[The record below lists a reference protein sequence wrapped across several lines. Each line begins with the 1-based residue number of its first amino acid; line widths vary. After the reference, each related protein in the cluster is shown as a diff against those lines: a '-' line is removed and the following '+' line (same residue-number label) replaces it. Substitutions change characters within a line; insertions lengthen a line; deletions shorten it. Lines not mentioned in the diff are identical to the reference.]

1 MATTSSDNR
10 HFVVLGAGV
19 IGLSTAITLR
29 SKHPSARITLLAEYF
44 PGDYHIDYCSPWAGA
59 NWCSSASDN
68 GLLESFDRVTFERFK
83 EIAKQTPEAGIKSS
97 PLRMIFD
104 QKIDDAE
111 ILSEGTGK
119 LWYDDLVGGAV
130 SLNENELPK
139 GAVFGLDLPST
150 FVINSQIYLQWLLEQ
165 CRQGGVS
172 LLRRQITHIKEAR
185 ISADVVAVFNC
196 TGLGSY
202 HLGGVEDKAMYPTRG
217 QTVLVEQPIQPLKRM
232 YFRSPRRVDNDTT
245 YVFQRP
251 LAGGIV
257 LGGCREDGNWDK
269 NVDPELAKRIMER
282 CCALAPELGRPE
294 DLKVIKHADDSP
306 GGKATTQAGLGLL
319 DKAFGDAT
327 QRQESGDTKP
337 WDRFAAHVNR
347 LNDESPDG
355 VNYKVL
361 YLTRHG
367 LGYHN
372 VQAAKVGTAEW
383 DRYWSRLD
391 GDGVVT
397 WLDAE
402 LVDTGI
408 TQARDLGAF
417 WKAATAAEGVPFPES
432 FYTSPLRRCLETSK
446 LVFGDLVESRG
457 QQFGPVIKEGLRE
470 RMTDHT
476 CDKRSSRTWI
486 EGAYPKYIFEP
497 GFTEEDQL
505 WKADQFETTE
515 SHVAR
520 KQQVLDEIFS
530 TDSSQFVSL
539 TVHSYA
545 IAAILR
551 VGGQEEF
558 RVREGSSIAVLVRG
572 ERVATST

>member
-1 MATTSSDNR
+1 MNAPANPISRYKFTI
-10 HFVVLGAGV
+10 L
-19 IGLSTAITLR
+19 
-29 SKHPSARITLLAEYF
+29 PEYF
-44 PGDYHIDYCSPWAGA
+44 IDYYK
-59 NWCSSASDN
+59 
-68 GLLESFDRVTFERFK
+68 T
-83 EIAKQTPEAGIKSS
+83 
-97 PLRMIFD
+97 
-104 QKIDDAE
+104 
-111 ILSEGTGK
+111 
-119 LWYDDLVGGAV
+119 
-130 SLNENELPK
+130 
-139 GAVFGLDLPST
+139 
-150 FVINSQIYLQWLLEQ
+150 
-165 CRQGGVS
+165 
-172 LLRRQITHIKEAR
+172 
-185 ISADVVAVFNC
+185 
-196 TGLGSY
+196 
-202 HLGGVEDKAMYPTRG
+202 
-217 QTVLVEQPIQPLKRM
+217 
-232 YFRSPRRVDNDTT
+232 
-245 YVFQRP
+245 
-251 LAGGIV
+251 
-257 LGGCREDGNWDK
+257 
-269 NVDPELAKRIMER
+269 
-282 CCALAPELGRPE
+282 
-294 DLKVIKHADDSP
+294 ADDSP
-306 GGKATTQAGLGLL
+306 GGKAMTQAGLGLL
-319 DKAFGDAT
+319 HKPFGDTA

-337 WDRFAAHVNR
+337 WDRFAAHINR

-417 WKAATAAEGVPFPES
+417 WKAATAAEGVPFSES

-446 LVFGDLVESRG
+446 LVFGDLVEGRG
-457 QQFGPVIKEGLRE
+457 QEFRPVIKEGLRE

-476 CDKRSSRTWI
+476 CDKRSSKTWI
-486 EGAYPKYIFEP
+486 EGAYPKYIIEP

-520 KQQVLDEIFS
+520 KQQVLNEIFS
-530 TDSSQFVSL
+530 TDPSQFVSL

-572 ERVATST
+572 ERLTTST